1 MELFHFDDSVED
13 MREGY
18 MQALA
23 MVSHTGNVFWPPIV
37 KFNGA
42 CEIKIKYFPFD
53 DQVRAGIPMDVRSSL
68 LIINSFVQ
76 SSEYIQYAFYCSTCE
91 INLYL
96 FCRRNFS
103 TAIHLDI

>member
-1 MELFHFDDSVED
+1 
-13 MREGY
+13 

-53 DQVRAGIPMDVRSSL
+53 DQVKLMFVREEISFIFINI
-68 LIINSFVQ
+68 LIGKFWVKQ
-76 SSEYIQYAFYCSTCE
+76 LPEQ
-91 INLYL
+91 
-96 FCRRNFS
+96 
-103 TAIHLDI
+103 